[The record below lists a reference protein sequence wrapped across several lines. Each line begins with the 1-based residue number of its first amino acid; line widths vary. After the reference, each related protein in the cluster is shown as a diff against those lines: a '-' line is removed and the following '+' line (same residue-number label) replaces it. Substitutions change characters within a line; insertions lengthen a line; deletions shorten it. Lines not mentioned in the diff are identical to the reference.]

1 MGLATPQD
9 KPRPIGPTRWAG
21 AARAAGILLASLLML
36 AQCAGT
42 PRIAG
47 GGPLPVIDPTVRAA
61 ATAGQARVII
71 ELRMTPPFT
80 PEGQLPS
87 PAAVEAQR
95 GAIAKTQAA
104 LLARLAGTKF
114 SISHQYD
121 GLPLMALEVGTD
133 ALARLD
139 AAGDLVVRVRPDAR
153 RFPQS

>member
-1 MGLATPQD
+1 MGPTRPQA
-9 KPRPIGPTRWAG
+9 IGPTRWAG
-21 AARAAGILLASLLML
+21 ATRAAGILLASSLML
-36 AQCAGT
+36 AQCAGA
-42 PRIAG
+42 PGIAG
-47 GGPLPVIDPTVRAA
+47 GGPLPVIDPAVRTAA
-61 ATAGQARVII
+61 GAGQVRVII

-80 PEGQLPS
+80 PEGNLPG

-95 GAIAKTQAA
+95 EAIAKTQAA

-121 GLPLMALEVGTD
+121 GLPLISLAIGAD

-139 AAGDLVVRVRPDAR
+139 AAGDLVVRVLPDAK